1 LNKQNK
7 KRKILLVDDEH
18 DNSSIFT
25 IGLKD
30 NGFYVD
36 TFDDPISALSA
47 FKPDFYDLLILDIKM
62 PKMDGYE
69 LYENIR
75 KIDNKVK
82 VCFVTASV
90 EEYREDYQQ
99 SFTSFRSSSS
109 SNISFLTKPITID
122 DLVKKVNEII
132 IRY

>member
-1 LNKQNK
+1 LNKQN

-25 IGLKD
+25 MGLED

-69 LYENIR
+69 LYEKIR

-82 VCFVTASV
+82 VCFITASV

-99 SFTSFRSSSS
+99 SFRSFRSSSS
-109 SNISFLTKPITID
+109 SNISFLTKPIKID